1 MTGTDERDLSAAF
14 RELATRCRPAL
25 FSYPVAMLG
34 LLAIS
39 PQMRENL
46 AQSLGMLVFF
56 LAFLVVRYR
65 HCTRLVHL
73 TGPYSGSDQVRFS
86 LYALVNGAI
95 WSLYAGYLNLVCD
108 PRTGTLVLLS
118 SVAFGAGAVSSMAP
132 NFRLYLLYLLS
143 LGVPSLVVLG
153 VYDSPNF
160 GLLAGFYVAL
170 AGVALYMSW
179 TMYRSYWVQLI
190 GNRISMEEVASARER
205 LEMVVSGSNLGAFD
219 WRLDTREF
227 YMDCKGPEALG
238 YPPEDFDPWRG
249 ELEKL
254 LEVEDLCEV
263 RHRIIEVLQNK
274 DSQIFSLD
282 LRLKALNGP
291 PLWFS
296 FRGRVVERSLSGRA
310 LRVAGTY
317 EDITREKET
326 AEQMLDLRQRVD
338 QAEKFKTLG
347 VLAGGV
353 AHDFNNLLTAFVG
366 NLELALMDIPDDSP
380 AIEFLEE
387 ARRSALSASEL
398 CNQLLAYAGKA
409 EFHIET
415 FSLNSLVTDMVHL
428 LQVTIGKNHTLQL
441 ALDAK
446 APMVQGDPSQIRQVL
461 LNLLTNAAESM
472 GDKGGTIQVTTSTI
486 TEVEIACA
494 HPELKPGSYICLS
507 VVDQGAGMPQELQDK
522 IFDPFF
528 TTKFTGR
535 GLGLASVQGIIRGH
549 EGKITV
555 QSNLGVGTMFRVYLP
570 ATDVAEG
577 CPVDTKRQQPQE
589 ESGLNI
595 LVVDD
600 ETPVRT
606 VLNGLLAQAGHE
618 VLLAQDGIS
627 ALEQLVKNDGLVDLV
642 ILDLVMPRKDG
653 YETLSELRSCWPTLP
668 VILSSGFSES
678 SVKEKALSQ
687 SQGFLKKP
695 FRREQL
701 FSELQK
707 ALHHSSGG
715 SPPLTS
721 LP

>member
-1 MTGTDERDLSAAF
+1 MTGTDDRDLSAAF

-34 LLAIS
+34 LLAFS
-39 PQMRENL
+39 RQMRENL
-46 AQSLGMLVFF
+46 AESLEMLLFF

-65 HCTRLVHL
+65 DCTRLIKVR
-73 TGPYSGSDQVRFS
+73 GPYSSGDRLRFS
-86 LYALVNGAI
+86 LYALVNGTV
-95 WSLYAGYLNLVCD
+95 WSFYAGYLNLVYD
-108 PRTGTLVLLS
+108 QKTGTLVLLC

-132 NFRLYLLYLLS
+132 NFRLYLLYFLT
-143 LGVPSLVVLG
+143 LGVPSLIVLG
-153 VYDSPNF
+153 VFHSPSF
-160 GLLAGFYVAL
+160 EFFAGFYLAL
-170 AGVALYMSW
+170 AGVAVYMSW
-179 TMYRSYWVQLI
+179 TMYRSYWSQLT

-219 WRLDTREF
+219 WRLDSREF
-227 YMDCKGPEALG
+227 YMDSKGPEALG
-238 YPPEDFDPWRG
+238 YPPEAFDPWRG
-249 ELEKL
+249 ELEEL
-254 LEVEDLCEV
+254 LEIEDLPEV
-263 RHRIIEVLQNK
+263 RHRIVEILQNT
-274 DSQIFSLD
+274 DSQIFTLD
-282 LRLKALNGP
+282 LKIKALEGHP
-291 PLWFS
+291 RWFS
-296 FRGRVVERSLSGRA
+296 FRGRVVERSLNGKA

-326 AEQMLDLRQRVD
+326 SDQMQDLRQRVE
-338 QAEKFKTLG
+338 QAEKLKTLG

-366 NLELALMDIPDDSP
+366 NLELALLELPEDSP
-380 AIEFLEE
+380 ANEFLEE
-387 ARRSALSASEL
+387 ARHSALSASEL

-428 LQVTIGKNHTLQL
+428 LQVSIGKNHSLQL
-441 ALDAK
+441 SLDER
-446 APMVQGDPSQIRQVL
+446 APKVQGDPSQIRQVL

-472 GDKGGTIQVTTSTI
+472 ADKSGTIQVTTSTI
-486 TEVEIACA
+486 SAVEIACA
-494 HPELKPGSYICLS
+494 HPELKPGPYICLS
-507 VVDQGAGMPQELQDK
+507 VVDQGAGMSQELQDK

-549 EGKITV
+549 DGKITV

-570 ATDVAEG
+570 VTDVAEG
-577 CPVDTKRQQPQE
+577 CPVVTKSQQPQD

-627 ALEQLVKNDGLVDLV
+627 ALEQLVKNDGHVDLV

-653 YETLSELRSCWPTLP
+653 YETLSELRSCWPTIP

-687 SQGFLKKP
+687 AQGFLKKP

-707 ALHHSSGG
+707 ALHRSSGE

-721 LP
+721 IS